1 MSRTTVDAER
11 LALQEQIIAF
21 IRAFG
26 LHRPGETPCGRP
38 VSVSEAPAL
47 MKLTPDDLR
56 PQVALAEPLR
66 LEKSTVTPL
75 VSQLEARGWLERAR
89 DPGDGRALRVTLT
102 AKGRSVARELAAARQ
117 AKFESL
123 LARIPDEERESVQH
137 ALGILV
143 EALHDEA

>member
-1 MSRTTVDAER
+1 MPRTTADVDR

-38 VSVSEAPAL
+38 VTVAEAHAL
-47 MKLTPDDLR
+47 MELNRDDLLT
-56 PQVALAEPLR
+56 QDALAERLR
-66 LEKSTVTPL
+66 LDKSTVSRL

-102 AKGRSVARELAAARQ
+102 AKGRSVAGELAAARQ
-117 AKFESL
+117 AKFETL
-123 LARIPDEERESVQH
+123 LARIPEEDRESVQH